1 MRCSHPITALPTVP
15 HPPGSAPHTRPPIHP
30 HVPRLLPNAL
40 PDQVRAAHPG
50 GESEYP
56 SIVHSGFSQS
66 PAGVGLHR
74 DYSGLP
80 ARAGIPRA
88 TRRALAAPPRSSPSA
103 QLSSNRVQA
112 ARPMDFGKI
121 PASGATRWVLDGG
134 TPPCLRGHIAP
145 RLCTPPCR
153 PLVGLGRDFWA
164 FAGARRCDTCTRRD
178 GARRRAS
185 KKRAFRPASGQRATM
200 QRLCVLAAQ
209 LGASPT
215 GETFPRCAT

>member
-1 MRCSHPITALPTVP
+1 MRCSHPITALPTAP
-15 HPPGSAPHTRPPIHP
+15 HPPGSAPHTLPQIHP
-30 HVPRLLPNAL
+30 HVPRLLLNAL
-40 PDQVRAAHPG
+40 PHKVRAAHPG

-66 PAGVGLHR
+66 PAGVGLHP

-88 TRRALAAPPRSSPSA
+88 TRRAFAAPPRSSTS
-103 QLSSNRVQA
+103 LSSRPIGCKPRARWTLGNIA
-112 ARPMDFGKI
+112 A
-121 PASGATRWVLDGG
+121 ATRWVLDGG

-153 PLVGLGRDFWA
+153 PLACLGRDFWA
-164 FAGARRCDTCTRRD
+164 FAGARRCDTCRRRD

-185 KKRAFRPASGQRATM
+185 KKRAIRPASGQRATL